1 VDIKTKIEIARNLL
15 NNALDMNVSK
25 EIIHRLS
32 QIIDNYILAYYQER
46 RELGANAEDE
56 DRQ

>member
-1 VDIKTKIEIARNLL
+1 MDIKTKIEIARNLL